1 MAPRLSRL
9 VALACATLLA
19 SIGCSPAATDA
30 QVVDPTVAEATTG
43 PEVPQKPRNAH
54 EIATELISGQIGAFI
69 YMDKVRGT
77 PTGDR
82 ILKIP
87 MVADELE
94 GTGLDPEKDLE
105 RVFIASPDTQ
115 SRRAIVF
122 GEHNLTAS
130 GAHEALK
137 TVVAKSDPPGEMI
150 PAQGFEAAK
159 VTIKKQTGVVAF
171 LPPNFLVVVPE
182 DLVDH
187 ILDFSATG
195 GLPPADGPEAL
206 VASAVNPGQTV
217 RLPRMPRIP
226 ETITTGSMRVLLK
239 PEGGAVVDM
248 SGEDATSE
256 KAIEDAELMTDNF
269 NKATSVQISII
280 SIRLFDPIKFQAE
293 GTTVKGRLTL
303 TQDEVDRLAS
313 VAQTLAP

>member
-82 ILKIP
+82 LLKIP

-94 GTGLDPEKDLE
+94 GTGLDPQKDLE
-105 RVFIASPDTQ
+105 RVYIASPDSQ
-115 SRRAIVF
+115 SRRAILF
-122 GEHNLTAS
+122 GEHNLDAE
-130 GAHEALK
+130 GAHKALQ
-137 TVVAKSDPPGEMI
+137 TVLAKSDPPGQAI
-150 PAQGFEAAK
+150 PAEGFEAVK
-159 VTIKKQTGVVAF
+159 VTIKKQTGVVAM

-187 ILDFSATG
+187 IRDFEKSG
-195 GLPPADGPEAL
+195 GLPIHDGPEAL
-206 VASAVNPGQTV
+206 IAAAKNPGQTV
-217 RLPRMPRIP
+217 RLPRFPRLP
-226 ETITTGSMRVLLK
+226 ETLTTGLMTVLLK

-248 SGEDATSE
+248 SGEDANGE
-256 KAIEDAELMTDNF
+256 KAIEDAEVMTENF

-280 SIRLFDPIKFQAE
+280 SIRLFDPIKFKAE
-293 GTTVKGRLTL
+293 GNVIKGRLTL
-303 TQDEVDRLAS
+303 SQEEVDRLAQ
-313 VAQTLAP
+313 VAQSFAP